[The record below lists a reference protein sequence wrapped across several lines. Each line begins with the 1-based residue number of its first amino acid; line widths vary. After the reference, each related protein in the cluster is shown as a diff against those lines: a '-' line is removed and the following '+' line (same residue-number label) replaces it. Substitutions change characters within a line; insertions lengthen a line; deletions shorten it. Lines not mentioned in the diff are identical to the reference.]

1 MSNGRKFANI
11 IVGTEVKVSVVD
23 SDLANTVNAIKSR
36 LDSDDGKIQSVSNLL
51 DTSISSIKT
60 RLDSDDA
67 KLQSLNTTILA
78 GIQNL
83 ADSDLIINQLESKI
97 NAAITK
103 VDSDSSFLQ
112 SLNTEIGIIK
122 TRLDSDETAL
132 QAVSIL
138 TAAAASGAGLKDS
151 DLKVVADIRNHLDS
165 EILFAKNITLSY
177 TNYIYT
183 ATAGQTSFTGT
194 DDNSATLA
202 YTAGSIQVFMNGIK
216 LLSPDFTAT
225 DGTTVVLTEAAGL
238 DSQLV
243 IVVPKLASN
252 PVSYGPVWTSLSQ
265 QAKLVASDAG
275 TNDFFGVSA
284 DIKGDYAV
292 IGARAE
298 RAAYV
303 FTRSGNN
310 WSQQAKLTPSS
321 STTNFGLYVAMS
333 TDTNY
338 IIVGSP
344 NYSTG
349 GGGFVFVRSGTS
361 WTEQTIL
368 VDSGVASGNEWE
380 RVAISSDGTYAVVGS
395 IGYSSYRGRATVFIR
410 SGTTWTQ
417 QAQFTGQ
424 ANSDNLAS
432 AVSISDDGA
441 TLALGA
447 QMDDD
452 ADGNAGSLHVHTR
465 SGTTWSSRTV
475 LTASDAGGSD
485 YFGGGTKGVD
495 INEDGT
501 LILVGSYG
509 HNTGGV
515 GNSGAVYL
523 FKYSGSSWSQV
534 AKITPPSN
542 VLNQGFGHQ
551 VAISGNTVTVGYE
564 DTAANLST
572 ATCHVYTTEDESTWT
587 LAKTFTASDIAAG
600 MSFGHGLAI
609 DEDSGTIVVGASGTA
624 NTSTSPGAA
633 YVFTA

>member
-23 SDLANTVNAIKSR
+23 SDLANKVTAIKSR

-83 ADSDLIINQLESKI
+83 ADSDLIINQLQAKI
-97 NAAITK
+97 NSAITN

-165 EILFAKNITLSY
+165 EILFAQNITLSY

-265 QAKLVASDAG
+265 QAKLTASDAAS
-275 TNDFFGVSA
+275 NALFGISV

-292 IGARAE
+292 VGALFSK
-298 RAAYV
+298 AAYI

-310 WSQQAKLTPSS
+310 WSQQAKVSS
-321 STTNFGLYVAMS
+321 SDSGFGSFVAMS
-333 TDTNY
+333 SDTNY
-338 IIVGSP
+338 LIVGAIG
-344 NYSTG
+344 YGTG
-349 GGGFVFVRSGTS
+349 GGAFVFVRSGTS
-361 WTEQTIL
+361 WSQQTVL
-368 VDSGVASGNEWE
+368 VDSGVASNEEWS
-380 RVAISSDGTYAVVGS
+380 RVAISSDGTYAVIGS
-395 IGYSSYRGRATVFIR
+395 IKPNSYRGRATVFIR
-410 SGTTWTQ
+410 SGTSWSQ
-417 QAQFTGQ
+417 QAQFNGVS
-424 ANSDNLAS
+424 ASDNLAS
-432 AVSISDDGA
+432 AVSISDNGA
-441 TLALGA
+441 TLALGSSL
-447 QMDDD
+447 DDD
-452 ADGNAGSLHVHTR
+452 ADGNAGSVHVHTR

-475 LTASDAGGSD
+475 LTASDATGSD
-485 YFGGGTKGVD
+485 YMGDGNKAVD
-495 INEDGT
+495 ISEDGT
-501 LILVGSYG
+501 LIVAGAWNHGVSGSRY
-509 HNTGGV
+509 
-515 GNSGAVYL
+515 GAVYV
-523 FKYSGSSWSQV
+523 FKYSGSSWSQA
-534 AKITPPSN
+534 AKITPPAN
-542 VLNQGFGHQ
+542 VNAQGYGFQ
-551 VAISGNTVTVGYE
+551 VAISGNTIAVGY
-564 DTAANLST
+564 ST
-572 ATCHVYTTEDESTWT
+572 ATSNNSSASAHVYTTEDESTWT

-600 MSFGHGLAI
+600 MDFSHGLAI
-609 DEDSGTIVVGASGTA
+609 DEAGTIIVGAPGTV

>member
-23 SDLANTVNAIKSR
+23 SDLANKVTAIKSR

-83 ADSDLIINQLESKI
+83 ADSDLIINQLQAKI
-97 NAAITK
+97 NSAITN

-165 EILFAKNITLSY
+165 EILFAQNITLSY

-265 QAKLVASDAG
+265 QAKLTASDAASNALFG
-275 TNDFFGVSA
+275 TSV

-292 IGARAE
+292 VGALFSK
-298 RAAYV
+298 AAYI

-310 WSQQAKLTPSS
+310 WSQQAKVSS
-321 STTNFGLYVAMS
+321 SDSGFGSFVAMS
-333 TDTNY
+333 SDTNY
-338 IIVGSP
+338 LIVGAIG
-344 NYSTG
+344 YGTG
-349 GGGFVFVRSGTS
+349 GGAFVFVRSGTS
-361 WTEQTIL
+361 WSQQTVL
-368 VDSGVASGNEWE
+368 VDSGVASNEEWS
-380 RVAISSDGTYAVVGS
+380 RVAISSDGTYAVIGS
-395 IGYSSYRGRATVFIR
+395 IKPNSYRGRATVFIR
-410 SGTTWTQ
+410 SGTSWSQQTQ
-417 QAQFTGQ
+417 FNGSTAQDRLGC
-424 ANSDNLAS
+424 SLG
-432 AVSISDDGA
+432 ISDDGA
-441 TLALGA
+441 TLAIGEELTGA
-447 QMDDD
+447 DNEG
-452 ADGNAGSLHVHTR
+452 AIYVSTR
-465 SGTTWSSRTV
+465 SSTTWSSMTKLV
-475 LTASDAGGSD
+475 ASDAGASD
-485 YFGGGTKGVD
+485 YFSGGTKGVD
-495 INEDGT
+495 INEDGD
-501 LILVGSYG
+501 LIVVGAYG
-509 HNTGGV
+509 HNTGSV
-515 GNSGAVYL
+515 GNSGAAYI

-534 AKITPPSN
+534 AKLTPPSN

-551 VAISGNTVTVGYE
+551 VAISGNTVAIGYHDTV
-564 DTAANLST
+564 ANLST
-572 ATCHVYTTEDESTWT
+572 ANAHVYTTEDESTWT
-587 LAKTFTASDIAAG
+587 LAKTYTASDIASG
-600 MSFGHGLAI
+600 MSFGHGLNI
-609 DEDSGTIVVGASGTA
+609 DKAGTILVGASGTA